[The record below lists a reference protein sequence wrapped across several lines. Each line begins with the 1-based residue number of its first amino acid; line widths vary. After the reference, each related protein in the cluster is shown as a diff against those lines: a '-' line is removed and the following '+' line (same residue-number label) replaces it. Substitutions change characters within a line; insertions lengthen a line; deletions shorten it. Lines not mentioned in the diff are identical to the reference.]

1 MRKAPTPIGLL
12 FPISRVLQFTSFPTP
27 PVDQTR
33 PPQNSQA
40 TRVTQKMEEYA
51 TMGSSKR
58 KSRQLS
64 EPVEEPFYSIRGI
77 LKENRTQY
85 LVDWEDIDDQ
95 KFEPT
100 WEPKENVTEAAIQE
114 WEEKKTQ
121 KALDEER
128 KRKRKRKSID
138 TPSSSREVIEID
150 DDGDQSEAVQRP
162 AKRTRT
168 PGSKAPIMLNLGKRK
183 SNAAVEVTPPSTKL
197 PKVVKRKPGR
207 PRKDVTDVQSR
218 KDDNEDEMPSKPPP
232 RPRGRP
238 RKSLPGPD
246 VVRKAKEQDDNG
258 QDTNQHGLE
267 QRRERPNVVNVDSS
281 DDDDHDVPLRRLI
294 RKRPVITDFSDDVQH
309 VEERAQPTSA
319 KKRGRPPKVPRPDNT
334 KPTTPAAASRPE
346 EFSMAEIEDS
356 EMYDAAAA
364 QLQRETRSARKQ
376 SPGRQPSSPG
386 REQSPVFNE
395 EFSDFRSSQIISGTQ
410 PEPSRLEKQITTSPE
425 ELTDSQPMVD
435 AAAASSLSA
444 KNSLYEPG
452 ATSGSTFVNS
462 TVNSSSSVHT
472 LQIPLI
478 RRFGAD
484 AVIPDSQSHLDAS
497 SVHISEQQIAG
508 EQQMDDQM
516 ETFEDASTESQ
527 VVEQADATQQ
537 VANHEQPVPESSMVQ
552 KPEDAPQPDV
562 AAPATQSEPSLE
574 LSTRN
579 KIAEE
584 AASSPIAQGIAEHVS
599 TRSPSPVSLGAVR
612 SSSTSSAPPTEAADK
627 STQSQSQ
634 SQSQS
639 ETHHQLPATSQAQN
653 EVQSEAPSSPA
664 PNQESGQN
672 ILSHQTQATNQQSHV
687 EQAAQQTSFQLQQPP
702 TQQIPPF
709 EFAQSSAA
717 EATTSSLGFNT
728 QIQSADQT
736 PAHQA
741 SAPPSSAPQASVQD
755 ESAQG
760 VSIPSSPVASPP
772 SNLPNTI
779 GASAPS
785 PIPSPSDPELSG
797 VHTPTSDM
805 SPTHHPDG
813 TRMTVVE
820 KLKASKAIIAGEFEA
835 RRRAEAERIAREK
848 AALAASTAAAS
859 NAAAS
864 TAAAPSTPT
873 PSKVAAPVLDVRSPK
888 PASAV
893 PARLMSP
900 AVGDREA
907 RSPSTVPPVEIIP
920 EETPEEYSR
929 SERYET
935 LLPGQ
940 GPQINAETSRPYV
953 SQNLTMNDAVD
964 TDPDNNQHL
973 VSLDFGVSQKDHY
986 KCAFETCK
994 NMIEDFTLHKVW
1006 PADSELANQARDFVV
1021 QLHYIVNHLDL
1032 NNPGASTA
1040 SQTSQSLQ
1048 AEWDMTMSSKFRF
1061 LKSLLDAAKSQNLHI
1076 ALLVEPGRLAAIL
1089 QNFLQGISIMYNV
1102 IDGQNNVTNLES
1114 TATILLTSV
1123 ETIYTPSPLDIDM
1136 VVALDGSMPSDIITR
1151 TQKML
1156 SQQDTLLPTISLVI
1170 PLSIEHVER
1179 CLPSTLSEAERLHV
1193 LISTVTNERLAA
1205 GWQSR
1210 GADTE
1215 FESKASDI
1223 ISWVLNPAE
1232 ADWPFYG
1239 LPNLQLVEALSSQ
1252 SGSEDELMVNNN
1264 GLSNKRQLDNDE
1276 APLAKR
1282 VRVDESLPLTINPA
1296 DMHIT
1301 PGALPMSNSHV
1312 SDSVAASQHAATLQ
1326 ELHQAQAQLRELT
1339 KAMETLQYDHEEQ
1352 RAEMV
1357 KAQKERND
1365 ALQREE
1371 RLMTSN
1377 NDLRAKNT
1385 LLRDEVLG
1393 LKNQLETA
1401 RVALINHTVPEIAE
1415 VEKIKAESLA
1425 ATVERDRE
1433 AKRAQ
1438 MAETQLGY
1446 VTTQYQTASTENTKL
1461 AAANDQL
1468 TASVAELEVKASGE
1482 QARLKELNNNALIKK
1497 YSGEIKKLRHDLSER
1512 EGTMQRMSEEL
1523 NRLREPRGRVG
1534 TRASSI
1540 PRSPR
1545 AGTREPQSRQGSPS
1559 VQRPAHPLSKM
1570 N

>member
-1 MRKAPTPIGLL
+1 
-12 FPISRVLQFTSFPTP
+12 
-27 PVDQTR
+27 
-33 PPQNSQA
+33 
-40 TRVTQKMEEYA
+40 
-51 TMGSSKR
+51 MGSSKR

-77 LKENRTQY
+77 LKENKMQY
-85 LVDWEDIDDQ
+85 LVDWEDIDDH

-100 WEPKENVTEAAIQE
+100 WEPKGNVTEAAIQE
-114 WEEKKTQ
+114 WEDKKQQT
-121 KALDEER
+121 LNEER
-128 KRKRKRKSID
+128 KRKRKSTDRPAS
-138 TPSSSREVIEID
+138 PREVIQID
-150 DDGDQSEAVQRP
+150 DDGDEQSEDEQRP
-162 AKRTRT
+162 SKRTT
-168 PGSKAPIMLNLGKRK
+168 ASSSKPPLSKRK
-183 SNAAVEVTPPSTKL
+183 SNAAVEVSPPAKQL
-197 PKVVKRKPGR
+197 PVVGKRKPGR
-207 PRKDVTDVQSR
+207 PRKEAQDVQSR
-218 KDDNEDEMPSKPPP
+218 AAEDEDEMPSKPPP

-246 VVRKAKEQDDNG
+246 VVRKAKEQDENG
-258 QDTNQHGLE
+258 ENTDQQSARLGRSSKSSPLQKRTSRVSGQHRKRIAVDLSDDDVPL
-267 QRRERPNVVNVDSS
+267 RHLVNRKRSLITDSS
-281 DDDDHDVPLRRLI
+281 DDV
-294 RKRPVITDFSDDVQH
+294 VQH
-309 VEERAQPTSA
+309 VNEEAQPTLG
-319 KKRGRPPKVPRPDNT
+319 KKRGRPPKVPRQDNT
-334 KPTTPAAASRPE
+334 ASKPTTPAAASRPE
-346 EFSMAEIEDS
+346 EVSMAETEES

-376 SPGRQPSSPG
+376 SPSRQPS
-386 REQSPVFNE
+386 SPVFNE

-410 PEPSRLEKQITTSPE
+410 PEPARPEKQTTTSSE
-425 ELTDSQPMVD
+425 ELTDSQPVVD

-444 KNSLYEPG
+444 KNSPYEPG

-472 LQIPLI
+472 LPIPLA

-497 SVHISEQQIAG
+497 SVHISEQRTG

-516 ETFEDASTESQ
+516 ETFEDATTESQ
-527 VVEQADATQQ
+527 VVVEQADTQQ
-537 VANHEQPVPESSMVQ
+537 MVSHEQPVPESSMAQ
-552 KPEDAPQPDV
+552 KPEDAPQSDV
-562 AAPATQSEPSLE
+562 AAPATQTGPSLE

-579 KIAEE
+579 KIVTE
-584 AASSPIAQGIAEHVS
+584 AASSPIAHGISEHVS
-599 TRSPSPVSLGAVR
+599 TRSPSPASLGAVR

-634 SQSQS
+634 SESY
-639 ETHHQLPATSQAQN
+639 HQLPAISRAQN
-653 EVQSEAPSSPA
+653 EAQSEPPSSPSA

-672 ILSHQTQATNQQSHV
+672 TLSHQTQATNQQSHV

-709 EFAQSSAA
+709 EFAQSSA
-717 EATTSSLGFNT
+717 EEVTTSSLGFNT
-728 QIQSADQT
+728 QIA

-741 SAPPSSAPQASVQD
+741 PAHQAPAHQAPAQH

-760 VSIPSSPVASPP
+760 VSIPSSPIASPP

-785 PIPSPSDPELSG
+785 PIKSLSDPELSG
-797 VHTPTSDM
+797 AHTPASAM
-805 SPTHHPDG
+805 SPTMNPNG
-813 TRMTVVE
+813 TRMSTVE
-820 KLKASKAIIAGEFEA
+820 RLKASRAATVARIEA
-835 RRRAEAERIAREK
+835 QNQAEAEK
-848 AALAASTAAAS
+848 SALT
-859 NAAAS
+859 
-864 TAAAPSTPT
+864 APSTPT
-873 PSKVAAPVLDVRSPK
+873 PSRVAVPLLDLRSPK

-900 AVGDREA
+900 AVADREV
-907 RSPSTVPPVEIIP
+907 RSPSTVPPVEVIP
-920 EETPEEYSR
+920 DETPEEYSR

-953 SQNLTMNDAVD
+953 SQDLTMNDASI
-964 TDPDNNQHL
+964 DNDSNQHL

-994 NMIEDFTLHKVW
+994 AMIEKFTLHKVW
-1006 PADSELANQARDFVV
+1006 PADSELAQQARDFVV

-1032 NNPGASTA
+1032 NNPGTSSA

-1048 AEWDMTMSSKFRF
+1048 ADWDMTMSSKFRF
-1061 LKSLLDAAKSQNLHI
+1061 LKSLLDAAKRHNLHI
-1076 ALLVEPGRLAAIL
+1076 ALLVDPGRLAAIL

-1102 IDGQNNVTNLES
+1102 IDGQNNVTNHES

-1123 ETIYTPSPLDIDM
+1123 ETIYTSSLDIDM
-1136 VVALDGSMPSDIITR
+1136 VVVVDGSMSSDIITR
-1151 TQKML
+1151 TQKIL
-1156 SQQDTLLPTISLVI
+1156 SQDTLVPTISLVV
-1170 PLSIEHVER
+1170 PRSIEHVER
-1179 CLPSTLSEAERLHV
+1179 CIPAHLSEAERLHV

-1210 GADTE
+1210 GADTD
-1215 FESKASDI
+1215 FEIKASDI
-1223 ISWVLNPAE
+1223 ISWVLNPGE

-1252 SGSEDELMVNNN
+1252 PGSEDELMV
-1264 GLSNKRQLDNDE
+1264 SNKRHLDNDE
-1276 APLAKR
+1276 VPLAKR

-1301 PGALPMSNSHV
+1301 PGTLPISNSHV

-1326 ELHQAQAQLRELT
+1326 ELHRAQAQLRELT
-1339 KAMETLQYDHEEQ
+1339 KNMETLQYDHEEQ
-1352 RAEMV
+1352 RALMV

-1371 RLMTSN
+1371 RLSTSN

-1385 LLRDEVLG
+1385 SLRDEVLD
-1393 LKNQLETA
+1393 LKKQLEIA
-1401 RVALINHTVPEIAE
+1401 GAALVNHTIPERAE
-1415 VEKIKAESLA
+1415 LEKSKAEILA
-1425 ATVERDRE
+1425 AVVERDRE
-1433 AKRAQ
+1433 VNRAR
-1438 MAETQLGY
+1438 MAEQQLGY
-1446 VTTQYQTASTENTKL
+1446 VTSQYQTASTENTKL
-1461 AAANDQL
+1461 GSTNAQL
-1468 TASVAELEVKASGE
+1468 EQRVAELEVKASGE
-1482 QARLKELNNNALIKK
+1482 QARLKELNNNALNKK
-1497 YSGEIKKLRHDLSER
+1497 YSDMIKKLRHDLNER

-1534 TRASSI
+1534 TRSSSI

-1545 AGTREPQSRQGSPS
+1545 AGTREPASRQGSPS
-1559 VQRPAHPLSKM
+1559 VQRPHPLSKM

>member
-1 MRKAPTPIGLL
+1 
-12 FPISRVLQFTSFPTP
+12 
-27 PVDQTR
+27 
-33 PPQNSQA
+33 
-40 TRVTQKMEEYA
+40 
-51 TMGSSKR
+51 MGSSKR

-77 LKENRTQY
+77 LKENKMQY
-85 LVDWEDIDDQ
+85 LVDWEDIDDH

-100 WEPKENVTEAAIQE
+100 WEPKGNVTEAAIQE
-114 WEEKKTQ
+114 WEDKKQ
-121 KALDEER
+121 QALNEER
-128 KRKRKRKSID
+128 KRKRKSTDRPAS
-138 TPSSSREVIEID
+138 PREVIQID
-150 DDGDQSEAVQRP
+150 DDDDEQSKDEQRP
-162 AKRTRT
+162 SKRTT
-168 PGSKAPIMLNLGKRK
+168 ASSSKPPVKLYLPKRK
-183 SNAAVEVTPPSTKL
+183 SDAAVEISPPAKQL
-197 PKVVKRKPGR
+197 PVVGKRKPGR
-207 PRKDVTDVQSR
+207 PRKEAQDVQSR
-218 KDDNEDEMPSKPPP
+218 AAEDEDEMPSKPPP

-246 VVRKAKEQDDNG
+246 VVQKAKEQDENG
-258 QDTNQHGLE
+258 EYTDQQSARLGQH
-267 QRRERPNVVNVDSS
+267 RKRPKAIAVESS
-281 DDDDHDVPLRRLI
+281 DDDDDDVPLRRLAD
-294 RKRPVITDFSDDVQH
+294 RKRRLITGSSEDDVQH
-309 VEERAQPTSA
+309 VNEEAQSTLG
-319 KKRGRPPKVPRPDNT
+319 KKRGRPPKVPRQDNT
-334 KPTTPAAASRPE
+334 ASKPTTPAAASRSE
-346 EFSMAEIEDS
+346 EVSMAEIEES

-376 SPGRQPSSPG
+376 SPSRQPS
-386 REQSPVFNE
+386 SPVFNE

-410 PEPSRLEKQITTSPE
+410 PEPARPEKQTTTSPE
-425 ELTDSQPMVD
+425 ELTDSQPVVD

-444 KNSLYEPG
+444 KNSPYEPG

-472 LQIPLI
+472 LSITLA

-497 SVHISEQQIAG
+497 SVHISEQRIAG

-516 ETFEDASTESQ
+516 ETFEDATTESQ
-527 VVEQADATQQ
+527 VVVEQADTQQ
-537 VANHEQPVPESSMVQ
+537 VVSHEQPIPESSMAQ
-552 KPEDAPQPDV
+552 KPEDAPQSDV
-562 AAPATQSEPSLE
+562 AAPATQTGPSLE

-579 KIAEE
+579 KIVTE
-584 AASSPIAQGIAEHVS
+584 AASSPIAHGIAEHVS
-599 TRSPSPVSLGAVR
+599 TRSPSPASLGAVR

-634 SQSQS
+634 S
-639 ETHHQLPATSQAQN
+639 ETYHQLPAISRAQN
-653 EVQSEAPSSPA
+653 EAQSELPSSPSA

-672 ILSHQTQATNQQSHV
+672 TLSHQTQATNQQSHV

-709 EFAQSSAA
+709 EFAQSSA
-717 EATTSSLGFNT
+717 EEVTTSSLGFNT
-728 QIQSADQT
+728 QIAPAHQAPARQAPARQAPAHQAPAHQA

-741 SAPPSSAPQASVQD
+741 SVQH

-760 VSIPSSPVASPP
+760 VSIPSSPIASPP

-785 PIPSPSDPELSG
+785 PIKSLSDPELSG
-797 VHTPTSDM
+797 AHTPASAM
-805 SPTHHPDG
+805 SPTMNPNG
-813 TRMTVVE
+813 TRMSTVE
-820 KLKASKAIIAGEFEA
+820 RLKASRAATVARIEA
-835 RRRAEAERIAREK
+835 QNQAEAEK
-848 AALAASTAAAS
+848 SALT
-859 NAAAS
+859 
-864 TAAAPSTPT
+864 APSTPT
-873 PSKVAAPVLDVRSPK
+873 PSRVAVPLLDLRSPK

-900 AVGDREA
+900 AVADREV
-907 RSPSTVPPVEIIP
+907 RSPSTVPPIEVIP
-920 EETPEEYSR
+920 DETPEEYSR

-953 SQNLTMNDAVD
+953 SQDLTMNDASVD
-964 TDPDNNQHL
+964 NDNNQHL

-994 NMIEDFTLHKVW
+994 AMIEEFTLHKIW
-1006 PADSELANQARDFVV
+1006 PADSELAQQARDFVV

-1032 NNPGASTA
+1032 NNPGTSSA

-1048 AEWDMTMSSKFRF
+1048 ADWDMTMSSKFRF
-1061 LKSLLDAAKSQNLHI
+1061 LKSLLDAAKRHNLHI
-1076 ALLVEPGRLAAIL
+1076 ALLVDPGRLAAIL

-1102 IDGQNNVTNLES
+1102 IDGQNNVTNHES

-1123 ETIYTPSPLDIDM
+1123 ETIYTSSLDIDM
-1136 VVALDGSMPSDIITR
+1136 VVVLDGSMSSGIITR
-1151 TQKML
+1151 TQKIL
-1156 SQQDTLLPTISLVI
+1156 SQDTLVPTISLVI

-1179 CLPSTLSEAERLHV
+1179 CIPSNLSEAERLHV

-1210 GADTE
+1210 GADTD
-1215 FESKASDI
+1215 FEIKASDI
-1223 ISWVLNPAE
+1223 ISWVLNPGE

-1252 SGSEDELMVNNN
+1252 PGSEDELMV
-1264 GLSNKRQLDNDE
+1264 SNKRHLDNDE
-1276 APLAKR
+1276 VPLAKR

-1301 PGALPMSNSHV
+1301 PGTLPISNSHV

-1326 ELHQAQAQLRELT
+1326 ELHRAQAQLRELT
-1339 KAMETLQYDHEEQ
+1339 KNMETLQYDHEEQ
-1352 RAEMV
+1352 RALMV

-1371 RLMTSN
+1371 RLSTSN

-1385 LLRDEVLG
+1385 SLRDEVLD
-1393 LKNQLETA
+1393 LKKQLEIA
-1401 RVALINHTVPEIAE
+1401 GAALVNHTIPERAELEKSKAE
-1415 VEKIKAESLA
+1415 VLA
-1425 ATVERDRE
+1425 AVVEKDRE
-1433 AKRAQ
+1433 VNRAR
-1438 MAETQLGY
+1438 MAEQQLGY
-1446 VTTQYQTASTENTKL
+1446 VTSQYQTASTENTKL
-1461 AAANDQL
+1461 GSTNAQL
-1468 TASVAELEVKASGE
+1468 EQRVAELEVKASGE
-1482 QARLKELNNNALIKK
+1482 QARLKELNNNALNKK
-1497 YSGEIKKLRHDLSER
+1497 YSDMIKKLRHDLNER

-1534 TRASSI
+1534 TRSSSI

-1545 AGTREPQSRQGSPS
+1545 AGTREPASRQGSPS
-1559 VQRPAHPLSKM
+1559 VQRPHPLSKM

>member
-1 MRKAPTPIGLL
+1 
-12 FPISRVLQFTSFPTP
+12 
-27 PVDQTR
+27 
-33 PPQNSQA
+33 
-40 TRVTQKMEEYA
+40 
-51 TMGSSKR
+51 MGSSKR

-77 LKENRTQY
+77 LKENKMQY
-85 LVDWEDIDDQ
+85 LVDWEDIDDH

-100 WEPKENVTEAAIQE
+100 WEPKGNVTEAAIQE
-114 WEEKKTQ
+114 WEDKKQ
-121 KALDEER
+121 QALNEER
-128 KRKRKRKSID
+128 KRKRKSTDRPAS
-138 TPSSSREVIEID
+138 PREVIQID
-150 DDGDQSEAVQRP
+150 DDDDEQSKDEQRP
-162 AKRTRT
+162 SKRTT
-168 PGSKAPIMLNLGKRK
+168 ASSSKPPVKLNLLKRK
-183 SNAAVEVTPPSTKL
+183 SNAAVEVTPPAKKL
-197 PKVVKRKPGR
+197 SLVVKRKPGR
-207 PRKDVTDVQSR
+207 PPKSSSKLPETQSR
-218 KDDNEDEMPSKPPP
+218 EEDNDEDEMRSKPPP

-246 VVRKAKEQDDNG
+246 VVQKAKEQDENG
-258 QDTNQHGLE
+258 EYTDQQPARVGRSSKSSPLQKRTSRVSGQH
-267 QRRERPNVVNVDSS
+267 RKRPKAIAVDLS
-281 DDDDHDVPLRRLI
+281 DDDDDDVPLRRLTN
-294 RKRPVITDFSDDVQH
+294 RKPPLITGSFEDGVQH
-309 VEERAQPTSA
+309 VNEEAQPTLG
-319 KKRGRPPKVPRPDNT
+319 KKRGRPPKVPRQDNT
-334 KPTTPAAASRPE
+334 ASKPTTPAAASRSE
-346 EFSMAEIEDS
+346 EVSMAEIEES

-376 SPGRQPSSPG
+376 SPSRQPS
-386 REQSPVFNE
+386 SPVFNE

-410 PEPSRLEKQITTSPE
+410 PEPARPEKQTTTSPE
-425 ELTDSQPMVD
+425 ELTDSQPVVD

-444 KNSLYEPG
+444 NNSPYEPG

-472 LQIPLI
+472 LSIPLA

-497 SVHISEQQIAG
+497 SVHISEQRIAG

-516 ETFEDASTESQ
+516 ETFEDATTESQ
-527 VVEQADATQQ
+527 VVVEQADTQQ
-537 VANHEQPVPESSMVQ
+537 VVSHEQPISESSMVQ
-552 KPEDAPQPDV
+552 KPEDAPQSDV
-562 AAPATQSEPSLE
+562 AAPATQTGPSLE

-579 KIAEE
+579 KIVTE
-584 AASSPIAQGIAEHVS
+584 AASSPIAHGIAEHVS
-599 TRSPSPVSLGAVR
+599 TRSPSPASLGAVR

-634 SQSQS
+634 SQSES
-639 ETHHQLPATSQAQN
+639 HHQLPATSQAQN
-653 EVQSEAPSSPA
+653 EAQSDPPSSPSA

-672 ILSHQTQATNQQSHV
+672 TLSHQTQATNQQSHV

-709 EFAQSSAA
+709 EFAQSSA
-717 EATTSSLGFNT
+717 EEVTTSSLGFNT
-728 QIQSADQT
+728 QIAPAHQAPAHQAPAHQA

-741 SAPPSSAPQASVQD
+741 SAHQASVQH

-760 VSIPSSPVASPP
+760 VSIPSSPIVSPP

-785 PIPSPSDPELSG
+785 PIKSLSDPELSG
-797 VHTPTSDM
+797 AHTPASAM
-805 SPTHHPDG
+805 SPTMNPNG
-813 TRMTVVE
+813 TRMSTVE
-820 KLKASKAIIAGEFEA
+820 RLKASRAATVARIEA
-835 RRRAEAERIAREK
+835 QNQAEAEK
-848 AALAASTAAAS
+848 SALT
-859 NAAAS
+859 
-864 TAAAPSTPT
+864 APSTPT
-873 PSKVAAPVLDVRSPK
+873 PSRVAVPLLDLRSPK

-900 AVGDREA
+900 AVADREV
-907 RSPSTVPPVEIIP
+907 RSPSTVPPVEVIP
-920 EETPEEYSR
+920 DETPEEYSR

-953 SQNLTMNDAVD
+953 SQDLTMNDASVD
-964 TDPDNNQHL
+964 NDNNQHL

-994 NMIEDFTLHKVW
+994 AMIEEFTLHKIW
-1006 PADSELANQARDFVV
+1006 PADSELAQQARDFVV
-1021 QLHYIVNHLDL
+1021 QLHCIVNHLDL
-1032 NNPGASTA
+1032 NNPGTSSA

-1048 AEWDMTMSSKFRF
+1048 ADWDMTMSSKFRF
-1061 LKSLLDAAKSQNLHI
+1061 LKSLLDAAKRHNLHI
-1076 ALLVEPGRLAAIL
+1076 ALLVDPGRLAAIL

-1102 IDGQNNVTNLES
+1102 IDGQNNVTNHES

-1123 ETIYTPSPLDIDM
+1123 ETIYTSSLDIDM
-1136 VVALDGSMPSDIITR
+1136 VVVLDGSMSSGIITR
-1151 TQKML
+1151 TQKIL
-1156 SQQDTLLPTISLVI
+1156 SQDTLVPTISLVI

-1179 CLPSTLSEAERLHV
+1179 CIPSNLSEAERLHV

-1210 GADTE
+1210 GADTD
-1215 FESKASDI
+1215 FEIKASDI
-1223 ISWVLNPAE
+1223 ISWVLNPGE

-1252 SGSEDELMVNNN
+1252 PGSEDELMV
-1264 GLSNKRQLDNDE
+1264 SNKRHLDNDE
-1276 APLAKR
+1276 VPLAKR

-1301 PGALPMSNSHV
+1301 PGTLPISNSHV

-1326 ELHQAQAQLRELT
+1326 ELHRAQAQLRELT
-1339 KAMETLQYDHEEQ
+1339 KNMETLQYDHEEQ
-1352 RAEMV
+1352 RALMV

-1371 RLMTSN
+1371 RLSTSN

-1385 LLRDEVLG
+1385 SLRDEVLD
-1393 LKNQLETA
+1393 LKKQLEIA
-1401 RVALINHTVPEIAE
+1401 GAALVNHTIPERAELEKSKAE
-1415 VEKIKAESLA
+1415 VLA
-1425 ATVERDRE
+1425 AVVERDRE
-1433 AKRAQ
+1433 VNRAR
-1438 MAETQLGY
+1438 MAEQQLGY
-1446 VTTQYQTASTENTKL
+1446 VTSQYQTASTENTKL
-1461 AAANDQL
+1461 GSANAQL
-1468 TASVAELEVKASGE
+1468 EQRVAELEVKASGE
-1482 QARLKELNNNALIKK
+1482 QARLKELNNNALNKK
-1497 YSGEIKKLRHDLSER
+1497 YSDMIKKLRHDLNER

-1534 TRASSI
+1534 TRSSSI

-1545 AGTREPQSRQGSPS
+1545 AGTREPASRQGSPS
-1559 VQRPAHPLSKM
+1559 VQRPHPLSKM

>member
-1 MRKAPTPIGLL
+1 
-12 FPISRVLQFTSFPTP
+12 
-27 PVDQTR
+27 
-33 PPQNSQA
+33 
-40 TRVTQKMEEYA
+40 
-51 TMGSSKR
+51 MGSSKR

-64 EPVEEPFYSIRGI
+64 EPVDEPFYSIRGI
-77 LKENRTQY
+77 LKENKTQY

-100 WEPKENVTEAAIQE
+100 WEPKVNVTEAAIQE

-121 KALDEER
+121 KALDLER
-128 KRKRKRKSID
+128 KRKRKSTDRPAS
-138 TPSSSREVIEID
+138 PREVIEID
-150 DDGDQSEAVQRP
+150 DDDEQSEIEKQPPKTTTAS
-162 AKRTRT
+162 
-168 PGSKAPIMLNLGKRK
+168 GSKARIHLEHSTKRPD
-183 SNAAVEVTPPSTKL
+183 AAVEVTPPAKQL
-197 PKVVKRKPGR
+197 PKVEKRKPGR
-207 PRKDVTDVQSR
+207 PRKEVPDVQSR
-218 KDDNEDEMPSKPPP
+218 ADDDEDEMPSKPPP

-246 VVRKAKEQDDNG
+246 VVRKAKEQDENG
-258 QDTNQHGLE
+258 EDTDQQSGRFGRSSKSSPLHKRTSRASS
-267 QRRERPNVVNVDSS
+267 QRSKRRKVVDVNSS
-281 DDDDHDVPLRRLI
+281 DDDHDDVPLKNLMK
-294 RKRPVITDFSDDVQH
+294 RKRPLITDSSEDAVQH
-309 VEERAQPTSA
+309 VKERAQTTLV
-319 KKRGRPPKVPRPDNT
+319 KKRGRPPKLPRQDNT
-334 KPTTPAAASRPE
+334 ASKPTTPAAASRPKE
-346 EFSMAEIEDS
+346 VSMAEIEDS

-376 SPGRQPSSPG
+376 SPSRQPSSPG
-386 REQSPVFNE
+386 REQSPVLNE

-410 PEPSRLEKQITTSPE
+410 PEPPRPEKQTTTSLEKP
-425 ELTDSQPMVD
+425 TDSQPVVD

-444 KNSLYEPG
+444 KNSPYEPG

-472 LQIPLI
+472 LPISLA

-497 SVHISEQQIAG
+497 SVHISEQRIAG
-508 EQQMDDQM
+508 EQQMDGQM
-516 ETFEDASTESQ
+516 ETFEDATTESQ
-527 VVEQADATQQ
+527 VVVEQADTQQ
-537 VANHEQPVPESSMVQ
+537 VVSHEQPVPESSMAQ
-552 KPEDAPQPDV
+552 KPEDAPQSDV
-562 AAPATQSEPSLE
+562 AAPASEPSLE

-579 KIAEE
+579 KIVTE

-599 TRSPSPVSLGAVR
+599 TRSPSPASLGAVR
-612 SSSTSSAPPTEAADK
+612 SSSISSAPPTEAADK
-627 STQSQSQ
+627 STQ

-653 EVQSEAPSSPA
+653 EAQSEAPSSPSA

-672 ILSHQTQATNQQSHV
+672 TLSHQTQATNQQSHV
-687 EQAAQQTSFQLQQPP
+687 EQAAQQTSFQFQQPP

-709 EFAQSSAA
+709 EFAQSSA
-717 EATTSSLGFNT
+717 EQVTTSSLGFNT
-728 QIQSADQT
+728 QIQ
-736 PAHQA
+736 PAYQA
-741 SAPPSSAPQASVQD
+741 PAQQ
-755 ESAQG
+755 ESIQE
-760 VSIPSSPVASPP
+760 VSIPSSPIVSPP

-785 PIPSPSDPELSG
+785 PIKSLSDPELSG
-797 VHTPTSDM
+797 VHTPTSAM
-805 SPTHHPDG
+805 SPTTNPDG
-813 TRMTVVE
+813 TRMSTVE
-820 KLKASKAIIAGEFEA
+820 RLKVSRAAIAARYEA
-835 RRRAEAERIAREK
+835 MNKAEAEK
-848 AALAASTAAAS
+848 SALT
-859 NAAAS
+859 
-864 TAAAPSTPT
+864 APSTPT
-873 PSKVAAPVLDVRSPK
+873 PSRVAAPVLDVRSPK

-900 AVGDREA
+900 AVADREA
-907 RSPSTVPPVEIIP
+907 RSPSTVPPVETIP
-920 EETPEEYSR
+920 DETPEEYSR

-953 SQNLTMNDAVD
+953 SQDLTMNDASVD

-994 NMIEDFTLHKVW
+994 VMIENFTLHKVW
-1006 PADSELANQARDFVV
+1006 PADSELAQQARDFVV

-1032 NNPGASTA
+1032 NNSGTSSA

-1061 LKSLLDAAKSQNLHI
+1061 LKSLLDAAKRHNLHI
-1076 ALLVEPGRLAAIL
+1076 ALLVDPGRLAAIL

-1102 IDGQNNVTNLES
+1102 IDGQNNVINHES

-1123 ETIYTPSPLDIDM
+1123 GNTYVSSLDIDM
-1136 VVALDGSMPSDIITR
+1136 VVVLDGSMSSGIITR

-1156 SQQDTLLPTISLVI
+1156 SQDTLVPTLSLVI

-1210 GADTE
+1210 GADTD
-1215 FESKASDI
+1215 FESKASNI
-1223 ISWVLNPAE
+1223 ISWVLNPGE

-1252 SGSEDELMVNNN
+1252 PGSEDELMVDNN
-1264 GLSNKRQLDNDE
+1264 GTSNKRHLDNDE
-1276 APLAKR
+1276 VPLAKR

-1301 PGALPMSNSHV
+1301 PGTLPMSNSHV

-1326 ELHQAQAQLRELT
+1326 ELHRAQAQLRELT
-1339 KAMETLQYDHEEQ
+1339 KNMETLQYDHEEQ
-1352 RAEMV
+1352 RALMV
-1357 KAQKERND
+1357 QAQKERND

-1371 RLMTSN
+1371 RLSTSN

-1385 LLRDEVLG
+1385 LLRDEVLN
-1393 LKNQLETA
+1393 LKKQLETA
-1401 RVALINHTVPEIAE
+1401 GVALVNHTVPERAELEKSKAE
-1415 VEKIKAESLA
+1415 VLA
-1425 ATVERDRE
+1425 AVVERDRE
-1433 AKRAQ
+1433 ANRAR
-1438 MAETQLGY
+1438 MAEQQLGY
-1446 VTTQYQTASTENTKL
+1446 VTSQYQTASTENTKL
-1461 AAANDQL
+1461 ASTNTQL
-1468 TASVAELEVKASGE
+1468 EQRVAELEVKASGE
-1482 QARLKELNNNALIKK
+1482 QARLKELNNNALNKK
-1497 YSGEIKKLRHDLSER
+1497 NSDTIKKLRHDLNER

-1523 NRLREPRGRVG
+1523 TRLRESRGRVG

-1545 AGTREPQSRQGSPS
+1545 AGTREPASRQGSPS